1 MRQTLVTPAASQP
14 VTLAEAK
21 AQCRVLSSDEDTY
34 LNGLIAAATTHVE
47 KQTGRAI
54 LAQTWRLT
62 LEGFADEITLPQ
74 SPLRSVASVTYL
86 PPVGAAQTL
95 SSSVYTVD
103 TTSTPGRIVLAV
115 DQEWPETLDS
125 VNAVT
130 IEYQAGYDA
139 APAPIK
145 HAILLLIAHWFAH
158 REAVNVGNITS
169 ELPMAVDALLKN
181 YRAYGFVA

>member
-1 MRQTLVTPAASQP
+1 MRQMLVTPAASQP

-21 AQCRVLSSDEDTY
+21 AQCRVQHSDEDGFIE
-34 LNGLIAAATTHVE
+34 GLIAAATEHVE

-54 LAQTWRLT
+54 LPQTWRLT
-62 LEGFADEITLPQ
+62 LERFSDEITLPQ
-74 SPLRSVASVTYL
+74 SPLRSVTSVTYI

-95 SSSVYTVD
+95 ASSVYAVD
-103 TTSTPGRIVLAV
+103 ATSTPGRIVLAT

-130 IEYQAGYDA
+130 IEYQAGYTT

-145 HAILLLIAHWFAH
+145 HAILLLVAHWYAN

-169 ELPMAVDALLKN
+169 ELPMAVNALLTN
-181 YRAYGFVA
+181 FRAYGFVA